1 MAAKKTSSKKKVSK
15 AAAQSKKR
23 ATKKTAPSKAAA
35 KKTTGKKAAGKK
47 KKASAKQAEVEVE
60 ALSTISENVERLP
73 LSEYTEK
80 AYLDYSM
87 YVILDRAL
95 PNIAD
100 GLKPVQRRI
109 IYAMSELGLSS
120 VSKHKKSARTVGD
133 VLGKYHPHGDSACY
147 EAMVLMAQPFT
158 YRYPLVD
165 GQGNWGS
172 QDDPKS
178 FAAMRYTESR
188 LTKFAK
194 TMLQELG
201 QGTADWVP
209 NFDGTMNEPSLLP
222 SRLPAI
228 LLNSTT
234 GIAVGMATDIPPH
247 NLRELGNACIH
258 MLDKPKSTVA
268 DLLGYIKGP
277 DYPTEA
283 EVISSA
289 DDLTRI
295 YETGHGSI
303 RCRAVYN
310 KENSDIIVTALP
322 FQVSGSKI
330 LEQIAAQMNAKKL
343 PMVEDLRDESD
354 HENPTRL
361 VITPRSNRVDV
372 DELMNHLF
380 ATTDLERTYRVNMN
394 MIGLNGRPQ
403 VKNLV
408 QILKEWLRYR
418 MDTVRRRLQW
428 RLDKVEKRLHILEG
442 LLIAYLNIDEVIAII
457 RNNDEPKPVLMKRF
471 KITDI
476 QAESILE
483 LKLRYLAKL
492 EEMKIRG
499 EQDELEKERDK
510 LQATLGSEQRMKTLV
525 KKELKEDIELYGDDR
540 RSPII
545 EKDAATAM
553 SESELIPSEP
563 ITVVLSE
570 RGWVRAGKGHEVDPL
585 SLNYKA
591 GDAYQSSATGRTN
604 GTALFLDSTGRVYG
618 VAAHGFPSARGLGE
632 PISGRLKPPDGANF
646 VSVFMGGDDDRYL
659 FSASSGYGFVAR
671 LGDLVS
677 RNKSGKSVLNPA
689 GGEVLKVSPVA
700 SLTDDLVIAISSEGS
715 MLSFPVGE
723 LPEMARGKGNKIF
736 NIPSKA
742 FKSGSE
748 SVVAVAVVPP
758 NGKLRINSGKRHT
771 TIKFA
776 ELDHYA
782 GTRGQRGKKL
792 PRGFQTVD
800 SVMVELKKA
809 R

>member
-1 MAAKKTSSKKKVSK
+1 MAAKKSASKKAVSK
-15 AAAQSKKR
+15 KSAAKKVAKRSTKKR
-23 ATKKTAPSKAAA
+23 ASARASKAPVTADETA
-35 KKTTGKKAAGKK
+35 LMAD
-47 KKASAKQAEVEVE
+47 VEKL
-60 ALSTISENVERLP
+60 A

-109 IYAMSELGLSS
+109 IYAMSELGLSA

-178 FAAMRYTESR
+178 FAAMRYTEAR
-188 LTKFAK
+188 LTKFSK
-194 TMLQELG
+194 SLLQELG

-222 SRLPAI
+222 SRLPHI

-258 MLDKPKSTVA
+258 LLDKPKSAVS
-268 DLLGYIKGP
+268 DLMQYVKGP

-283 EVISSA
+283 EVISPSE
-289 DDLTRI
+289 DLSRI

-303 RCRAVYN
+303 RCRAVYTT
-310 KENSDIIVTALP
+310 ENGDIIVTALP

-330 LEQIAAQMNAKKL
+330 LEQIAAQMIAKKL

-361 VITPRSNRVDV
+361 VICPRSNRVNV
-372 DELMNHLF
+372 EELMNHLF

-408 QILKEWLRYR
+408 MILKEWLSYR
-418 MDTVRRRLQW
+418 IDTVRRRLQW
-428 RLDKVEKRLHILEG
+428 RLDKVDKRLHILEG

-457 RNNDEPKPVLMKRF
+457 RNNDEPKPVLMERF
-471 KITDI
+471 KISDT
-476 QAESILE
+476 QAEAILE

-499 EQDELEKERDK
+499 EQDALEAERDQ
-510 LQATLGSEQRMKTLV
+510 LQATLGSDRRMKTLV

-540 RSPII
+540 RSPIV
-545 EKDAATAM
+545 EKHAATAM

-570 RGWVRAGKGHEVDPL
+570 RGWVRAGKGHDVDPL
-585 SLNYKA
+585 ALNYKA

-632 PISGRLKPPDGANF
+632 PISGRLKSPDGATF
-646 VSVFMGGDDDRYL
+646 ISVIMGGDDERYL
-659 FSASSGYGFVAR
+659 FSTSAGYGFVAR
-671 LGDLVS
+671 LGDLIS
-677 RNKSGKSVLNPA
+677 RNKSGKAVLNPA
-689 GGEVLKVSPVA
+689 GGQVLEARRVQ
-700 SLTDDLVIAISSEGS
+700 SLTEDLVIAISSTGS
-715 MLSFPVGE
+715 MLSFPIGE

-736 NIPSKA
+736 NVPSKA
-742 FKSGSE
+742 FKSGAE
-748 SVVAVAVVPP
+748 SVVAVAVVPV
-758 NGKLRINSGKRHT
+758 GAKLRINSGKRHT
-771 TIKFA
+771 TIRYV
-776 ELDHYA
+776 ELEHYA
-782 GTRGQRGKKL
+782 GARGQRGKKL
-792 PRGFQTVD
+792 PRGFQSVD
-800 SVMVELKKA
+800 SIAIELKAK